1 MPIVTHQSD
10 SSGHGAIEARLAL
23 PPYCVIVQ
31 EQAVLLGSEC
41 SAAAEAMLACCAL
54 VVLRQHDPALVH
66 YLAANEVEALGAW
79 EMEKF
84 RKQESTSHLS
94 KVSGRPGGGSMM
106 ILCKDL
112 Y

>member
-66 YLAANEVEALGAW
+66 YLAADEVEALGAW

-94 KVSGRPGGGSMM
+94 KVSGRPGRLNDDS
-106 ILCKDL
+106 L
-112 Y
+112 